1 MFVKIKFLKCHYTL
15 WCAAKIGKNVGK
27 MLFNHRGHK
36 EFTQRT
42 QRFLRLVSRKASPE
56 NL

>member
-1 MFVKIKFLKCHYTL
+1 MFVKIKILECHYTL
-15 WCAAKIGKNVGK
+15 RCAAKIGKNVGK